1 MKSGKFSVWLMIND
15 IIKMSGSLRIDWCSE
30 FYVHAF
36 EFQHVVNMINAYWS
50 RIFLST
56 VSNAN
61 FPVIWILFWHI
72 KSITSNFLPSITE
85 FHNHKYYDRYF
96 VTKAIHLTV
105 SRTWCRQNSLLSF
118 FRMVWSQSML
128 KSWRIWLVSMDFV
141 IKILINKTQCVIFE
155 LNQSVSW

>member
-1 MKSGKFSVWLMIND
+1 MIDDKWHHQDEWFIKNWLMF
-15 IIKMSGSLRIDWCSE
+15 RV
-30 FYVHAF
+30 YVHAF

-50 RIFLST
+50 RIFFST